1 MTLVANV
8 DTLPDRIQLDLDLA
22 RVELV
27 DARLAQRRK
36 DTPAAR
42 ARVEACLRS
51 LDVLLDLWIDSWS
64 ASS

>member
-8 DTLPDRIQLDLDLA
+8 DTLPHSIQLDLDLA
-22 RVELV
+22 REEFVE
-27 DARLAQRRK
+27 ARLARRLK

-51 LDVLLDLWIDSWS
+51 LDVLLDLWNDTSS

>member
-8 DTLPDRIQLDLDLA
+8 DTLPDSIQLDLDLA
-22 RVELV
+22 RAELV
-27 DARLAQRRK
+27 DARFAQRRK

-51 LDVLLDLWIDSWS
+51 LDVLLDLWNDTSS

>member
-8 DTLPDRIQLDLDLA
+8 DTLPDSIQLDLDLA
-22 RVELV
+22 RAELV

-51 LDVLLDLWIDSWS
+51 LDALLDLWNDSSAAWS
-64 ASS
+64 